1 MWPFVTLDG
10 LVNQPVRRAW
20 ERAVLGHAQHCGSVG
35 DILRALAGALPAPA
49 VLWILQRLEIA
60 GVLTLSQPPDTSP
73 LLQATCPQP
82 QDLEQT
88 TVLLREQAVLLYIKA
103 EWGCDIAAQV
113 LRRCSGKCDRRWHL
127 SGNREVCVLVVVTMA
142 SGGSSKSGSAG
153 KKKPRGVSREVFN
166 LVGEDVLAPIVRRK
180 RGAIT
185 RQSINAAKNKRVTK
199 WYVLGGTGVVLQ
211 FRRALKPFTSSAR
224 RDQLTLKHWE
234 RAHAEFVD
242 YPFAKFNRRVDIVRY
257 TDEEYAQLCM
267 PAAGVKVSEDQ
278 DARWPKEHTDKLFE
292 LHTIEDMKLRFYT
305 VTVRVIDARRRG
317 QGSYSASTVA
327 QLKQYEHFDYDI
339 LSDQTRRKQLE
350 AAFRRSAGQVAEEAS
365 LRAEI
370 RAIDAALAGARTKA
384 NKAAAA
390 AAGDRTALAAAV
402 SLGLKKAPEG
412 PGMDPSFAASYSAAG
427 AGAGGAGSSA
437 KAASSSG
444 GSGNAFDVQAHTGVA
459 LRSEQLASVLPGY
472 GRSSRTMKKVSALM
486 HELGVP
492 PAGKMV
498 PCAAVYAA
506 HTKLRQ
512 DTVNLFQL
520 QRA

>member
-1 MWPFVTLDG
+1 M
-10 LVNQPVRRAW
+10 
-20 ERAVLGHAQHCGSVG
+20 
-35 DILRALAGALPAPA
+35 
-49 VLWILQRLEIA
+49 
-60 GVLTLSQPPDTSP
+60 
-73 LLQATCPQP
+73 
-82 QDLEQT
+82 
-88 TVLLREQAVLLYIKA
+88 
-103 EWGCDIAAQV
+103 
-113 LRRCSGKCDRRWHL
+113 
-127 SGNREVCVLVVVTMA
+127 
-142 SGGSSKSGSAG
+142 
-153 KKKPRGVSREVFN
+153 
-166 LVGEDVLAPIVRRK
+166 
-180 RGAIT
+180 
-185 RQSINAAKNKRVTK
+185 
-199 WYVLGGTGVVLQ
+199 
-211 FRRALKPFTSSAR
+211 
-224 RDQLTLKHWE
+224 
-234 RAHAEFVD
+234 
-242 YPFAKFNRRVDIVRY
+242 RY

-292 LHTIEDMKLRFYT
+292 LARLFDLRWPLVFDRWPLRPQHTIEDMKLRFYT

-520 QRA
+520 QRAVAAAERRAHGLTTQRLALASQKVRLAKPRAASAQPRHHATQASMSGRGAKRPAAIQSGSEAKRPRH